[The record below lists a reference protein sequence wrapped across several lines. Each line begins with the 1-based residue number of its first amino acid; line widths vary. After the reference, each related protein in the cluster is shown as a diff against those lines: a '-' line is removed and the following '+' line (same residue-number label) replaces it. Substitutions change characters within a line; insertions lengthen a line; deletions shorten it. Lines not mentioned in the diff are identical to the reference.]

1 LNHEARL
8 MGFLIRLCLNAVA
21 LLIVS
26 TVIPGI
32 EVKGVLPALS
42 AAFFLGLVNAVVR
55 PVILILT
62 LPLTILTLGLFIPLI
77 NAFLLKFVSLMIQGF
92 EVHGFWSAV
101 FGALLLSIVSGLL
114 SFFINDRG
122 RVEVVVHRQRR

>member
-1 LNHEARL
+1 
-8 MGFLIRLCLNAVA
+8 MGFLIRLSLNALA

-32 EVKGVLPALS
+32 EVRGVLPALS

-55 PVILILT
+55 PIILILT
-62 LPLTILTLGLFIPLI
+62 LPLTIVTLGLFIPVI
-77 NAFLLKFVSLMIQGF
+77 NAFLLKLVSLMIQGF

-101 FGALLLSIVSGLL
+101 FGALLLSLVSGLL

>member
-1 LNHEARL
+1 
-8 MGFLIRLCLNAVA
+8 MGFLIRLCLNAMA

-55 PVILILT
+55 PIILILT
-62 LPLTILTLGLFIPLI
+62 LPLTILTFGLFIPLI
-77 NAFLLKFVSLMIQGF
+77 NAFLLKLVSLMIQGF

>member
-1 LNHEARL
+1 

-32 EVKGVLPALS
+32 EVRGVLPALS

-55 PVILILT
+55 PIILILT
-62 LPLTILTLGLFIPLI
+62 LTLTIVTLGLFIPVI
-77 NAFLLKFVSLMIQGF
+77 NAFLLKLVSLMIQGF

-114 SFFINDRG
+114 SLFINDRG

>member
-1 LNHEARL
+1 

-32 EVKGVLPALS
+32 EVRGVLPALS

-55 PVILILT
+55 PIILILT

-77 NAFLLKFVSLMIQGF
+77 NAFLLKLVSLMIQGF

-101 FGALLLSIVSGLL
+101 FGALLLSLVSGLL

>member
-1 LNHEARL
+1 

-55 PVILILT
+55 PIILILT

-77 NAFLLKFVSLMIQGF
+77 NAFLLKLVSLMIQGF

-114 SFFINDRG
+114 SLFINDRG

>member
-1 LNHEARL
+1 
-8 MGFLIRLCLNAVA
+8 MGFLVRLCLNAVA

-32 EVKGVLPALS
+32 EVQGVLPALS
-42 AAFFLGLVNAVVR
+42 AALFLGVVNAVLR
-55 PVILILT
+55 PVIVILT

-77 NAFLLKFVSLMIQGF
+77 NAFLLKLVSLMIRGF

-101 FGALLLSIVSGLL
+101 FGALLLSLVSGLL
-114 SFFINDRG
+114 IFFTNDRG
-122 RVEVVVHRQRR
+122 RVEVVVHRRRR

>member
-1 LNHEARL
+1 
-8 MGFLIRLCLNAVA
+8 MGFLIRLCLNAIA

-32 EVKGVLPALS
+32 EVRGVLPALA

-55 PVILILT
+55 PIILILT
-62 LPLTILTLGLFIPLI
+62 LPLTIVTLGLFIPLI
-77 NAFLLKFVSLMIQGF
+77 NAFLLKLVSLMIQGF

-101 FGALLLSIVSGLL
+101 FGALLLSLVSGLL
-114 SFFINDRG
+114 SLFINDRG
-122 RVEVVVHRQRR
+122 RVEVVVHRQRG

>member
-1 LNHEARL
+1 

-42 AAFFLGLVNAVVR
+42 AAFFLGLVNAVFR
-55 PVILILT
+55 PIILILT

-77 NAFLLKFVSLMIQGF
+77 NAFLLKLVSLMIQGF

-101 FGALLLSIVSGLL
+101 FGALLLSLVSGLL

>member
-1 LNHEARL
+1 

-32 EVKGVLPALS
+32 QVKGVLPALS

-55 PVILILT
+55 PILLILT
-62 LPLTILTLGLFIPLI
+62 LPLTIVTLGLFIPVI
-77 NAFLLKFVSLMIQGF
+77 NAFLLKLVSLMIQGF

-101 FGALLLSIVSGLL
+101 FGALLLSLVSGLL
-114 SFFINDRG
+114 SLFINDRG

>member
-1 LNHEARL
+1 
-8 MGFLIRLCLNAVA
+8 MGFLIRLCLNAMA

-32 EVKGVLPALS
+32 EVKGTLPALS

-55 PVILILT
+55 PIILILT
-62 LPLTILTLGLFIPLI
+62 LPLTIVTLGLFIPLI
-77 NAFLLKFVSLMIQGF
+77 NAFLLKLVSLMIQGF

-101 FGALLLSIVSGLL
+101 FGALLLSIVSGPL
-114 SFFINDRG
+114 SLFISDQG

>member
-1 LNHEARL
+1 

-32 EVKGVLPALS
+32 EVRGVLPALS

-55 PVILILT
+55 PILLILT
-62 LPLTILTLGLFIPLI
+62 LPLTIVTLGLFIPLI
-77 NAFLLKFVSLMIQGF
+77 NAFLLKLVSLMIQGF

-114 SFFINDRG
+114 SLFINDQG
-122 RVEVVVHRQRR
+122 RVEVVVHHQRR

>member
-1 LNHEARL
+1 

-55 PVILILT
+55 PIILILT

-77 NAFLLKFVSLMIQGF
+77 NAFLLKLVSLMIQGF

-114 SFFINDRG
+114 SLFINDRG
-122 RVEVVVHRQRR
+122 RVEVVIHRQRR

>member
-1 LNHEARL
+1 
-8 MGFLIRLCLNAVA
+8 MGFLIRLCLNAMA

-32 EVKGVLPALS
+32 EVRGVLPALS

-55 PVILILT
+55 PIILILT

-77 NAFLLKFVSLMIQGF
+77 NAFLLKLVSLMIQGF

-114 SFFINDRG
+114 SFFINDQG

>member
-1 LNHEARL
+1 

-55 PVILILT
+55 PIILILT
-62 LPLTILTLGLFIPLI
+62 LPLTIVTLGLFIPVI
-77 NAFLLKFVSLMIQGF
+77 NAFLLKLVSLMIQGF

-114 SFFINDRG
+114 SLFINDRG

>member
-1 LNHEARL
+1 
-8 MGFLIRLCLNAVA
+8 MGFLIRLCLNAMA

-55 PVILILT
+55 PIILILT

-77 NAFLLKFVSLMIQGF
+77 NAFLLKLVCLMIQGF
-92 EVHGFWSAV
+92 DVHGFWSAV
-101 FGALLLSIVSGLL
+101 FGALLLSLVSGLL
-114 SFFINDRG
+114 SVFINDRG

>member
-1 LNHEARL
+1 

-32 EVKGVLPALS
+32 EVRGVLPALS

-55 PVILILT
+55 PILLILT
-62 LPLTILTLGLFIPLI
+62 LPLTIVTLGLFIPVI
-77 NAFLLKFVSLMIQGF
+77 NAFLLKLVSLMIQGF

-114 SFFINDRG
+114 SLFVNDQG

>member
-1 LNHEARL
+1 

-32 EVKGVLPALS
+32 EVRGVLPALS

-55 PVILILT
+55 PILLILT
-62 LPLTILTLGLFIPLI
+62 LPLTIVTLGLFIPVI
-77 NAFLLKFVSLMIQGF
+77 NAFLLKLVSLMIQGF

-114 SFFINDRG
+114 SLFINDRG

>member
-1 LNHEARL
+1 

-32 EVKGVLPALS
+32 EVRGVLPALS

-55 PVILILT
+55 PIILILT

-77 NAFLLKFVSLMIQGF
+77 NAFLLKLVSLMIQGF

-114 SFFINDRG
+114 SLFVNDQG

>member
-1 LNHEARL
+1 
-8 MGFLIRLCLNAVA
+8 MGFLIRLCLNALA

-32 EVKGVLPALS
+32 EVRGVLPALS

-55 PVILILT
+55 PIILILT
-62 LPLTILTLGLFIPLI
+62 LPLTILTLGLFIPVI
-77 NAFLLKFVSLMIQGF
+77 NAFLLKLVSLMIQGF

-101 FGALLLSIVSGLL
+101 FGALLLSLVSGLL
-114 SFFINDRG
+114 SLFINDHG

>member
-1 LNHEARL
+1 
-8 MGFLIRLCLNAVA
+8 MGFLIRLCLNALA
-21 LLIVS
+21 LLLVS

-32 EVKGVLPALS
+32 KVQGLLPALS

-55 PVILILT
+55 PIILILT

-77 NAFLLKFVSLMIQGF
+77 NAFLLKLVSLMIQGF
-92 EVHGFWSAV
+92 DVHGFWSAV

-114 SFFINDRG
+114 SLFINDQG

>member
-1 LNHEARL
+1 
-8 MGFLIRLCLNAVA
+8 MGFLIRLCLNAMA

-55 PVILILT
+55 PIILILT

-77 NAFLLKFVSLMIQGF
+77 NAFLLKLVSLMIQGF
-92 EVHGFWSAV
+92 DVHGFWSAV
-101 FGALLLSIVSGLL
+101 FGALLLSLVSGLL